1 MYKNGEQQNDPGGR
15 TGQTKQHN
23 FKSNAEGCTTVTP
36 SLPSVAALPI
46 ETVSTPEN
54 SWIMK
59 RIWSRMWIS
68 LDEED

>member
-1 MYKNGEQQNDPGGR
+1 
-15 TGQTKQHN
+15 
-23 FKSNAEGCTTVTP
+23 
-36 SLPSVAALPI
+36 VAALPI